1 MNDSKQAL
9 NFLYAVV
16 MFLFGMMSYY
26 YLIIVNNTLVPPNF
40 VNDFLAPLAIEFE
53 NPFKISFIIV
63 SIAVFILAPSSDM
76 MADTTKEFYEKRR
89 YQILVVFFISML
101 GILFSGSFTKF
112 MFMLVYPLS
121 VIVFWISGFI
131 LRAILQKQNP
141 ALKDDFGFKPC
152 YHVIDDPDNF
162 VWIAANKQVLNIE
175 KFNYHT
181 LLVGGPGAGK
191 SYTIIEPMIEQ
202 AVMKGYSLLV
212 FDFKMN
218 GNFTERA
225 DQWALTHYTYR
236 SMLKYSKP
244 AKKDENGKWI
254 GEHSVTNDRR
264 KIYVINFRNIR
275 FSNRCNPIHPMYLE
289 SEGAANEY
297 SITLLQNMKPE
308 WVKSKDFFADSAII
322 YFKGILWW
330 ARNEYDGDFCT
341 LPHCMEIAQHD
352 YKRVLAVVSQNEDCK
367 RIVSSISVASKTGA
381 GAQLAGVISTLQ
393 TAIQKATDPNINWVL
408 SGNDFSLRLNDPENP
423 GILCFGSDPELPETY
438 GPVSA
443 LIAKVATKVM
453 NQPGR
458 NKSLAVLDE
467 LPRLAIPQL
476 DATLAVSRSNNF
488 GFVLAGQDLAQF
500 LQIWTKEQTESL
512 LANCGNVIVGQ
523 NNNPQTKKE
532 YSEMVGQREKVK
544 KSTNTGKSMGESQS
558 KSSGENISETKE
570 NLINVHEIGVLKVG
584 EFFGKVAVTNEKKP
598 YDNFFRIRPKV
609 EKIKIDFKIPQILK
623 NAEGKDFPD
632 FVEYAETETENTKR
646 NTNLKK
652 KVETDPVKIMVN
664 NNQNKIRE
672 DVAYMI
678 VTECLHYIKKHPDE
692 ENALFPTHFWFN
704 PNKKEEMK
712 VVEFNK
718 ELGWTPLYEG
728 ITDYDYKEGVVV
740 GVPDF
745 NKPIL

>member
-1 MNDSKQAL
+1 MNDSKAAL
-9 NFLYAVV
+9 NFLYAIV
-16 MFLFGMMSYY
+16 MFLFGMMAYY
-26 YLIIVNNTLVPPNF
+26 YILIVNTTLVPPNF
-40 VNDFLAPLAIEFE
+40 VNDFLAPMSIQFSDS
-53 NPFKISFIIV
+53 FKIAFLVISIFI
-63 SIAVFILAPSSDM
+63 FILSPASEM
-76 MADTTKEFYEKRR
+76 MADTTKEFYEKHR
-89 YQILVVFFISML
+89 YQLLLVFLISMI

-112 MFMLVYPLS
+112 MFMLVYPLCV
-121 VIVFWISGFI
+121 VIFWISGFI

-141 ALKDDFGFKPC
+141 ALKDEFGFKHC
-152 YHVIDDPDNF
+152 YHEVKHPDNF
-162 VWIAANKQVLNIE
+162 VWREDKKYLNIE

-181 LLVGGPGAGK
+181 LLIGGPGAGK
-191 SYTIIEPMIEQ
+191 SFTIIEPMIEQ
-202 AVMKGYSLLV
+202 AVMKGYSLII

-218 GNFTERA
+218 GNFSTRK
-225 DQWALTHYTYR
+225 DQWALTHYAYR

-264 KIYVINFRNIR
+264 KIYVINFRDVR
-275 FSNRCNPIHPMYLE
+275 YSNRCNPIHPMYLE
-289 SEGAANEY
+289 SEGFANEY
-297 SITLLQNMKPE
+297 SMTLLQNMKPE

-352 YKRVLAVVSQNEDCK
+352 YKRVLAVVSQNEDCR

-476 DATLAVSRSNNF
+476 DATLATSRSNNF

-512 LANCGNVIVGQ
+512 LANCGNVLVGQ

-532 YSEMVGQREKVK
+532 YSEMIGTREKVK
-544 KSTNTGKSMGESQS
+544 KSTNTGKSMGESLS
-558 KSSGENISETKE
+558 KSSGENISEQKE
-570 NLINVHEIGVLKVG
+570 NLINVHEIGVLKIG
-584 EFFGKVAVTNEKKP
+584 EFFGKVAVTSD
-598 YDNFFRIRPKV
+598 YDNFFRIRPQIK
-609 EKIKIDFKIPQILK
+609 KIDIDFVIPQILK
-623 NAEGKDFPD
+623 NSDGIDFPAT
-632 FVEYAETETENTKR
+632 VKETEINNAPKKR
-646 NTNLKK
+646 TTNLH
-652 KVETDPVKIMVN
+652 KVTETDPVKIMVE

-678 VTECLHYIKKHPDE
+678 VNECLHYIVNFPE
-692 ENALFPTHFWFN
+692 EEKALFPTHFWLN
-704 PNKKEEMK
+704 PTKKEETK
-712 VVEFNK
+712 VIEFDAEFNWK
-718 ELGWTPLYEG
+718 PLFEG
-728 ITDYDYKEGVVV
+728 ITDYNFKDGCVV
-740 GVPDF
+740 GIPDF
-745 NKPIL
+745 SKPIY